1 MKNQYKSFNLPA
13 NLIEELKIW
22 RQAFMIA
29 EGRTVSYGEMIR
41 VMLDSISSVKPEV
54 IREMDFL
61 IERHPELAN
70 KVGKYRDSESEDG
83 MCVKGY

>member
-13 NLIEELKIW
+13 NLVEELKIW

-61 IERHPELAN
+61 IERHPELTN
-70 KVGKYRDSESEDG
+70 KVGKYRDSESKEE
-83 MCVKGY
+83 MCEKGY